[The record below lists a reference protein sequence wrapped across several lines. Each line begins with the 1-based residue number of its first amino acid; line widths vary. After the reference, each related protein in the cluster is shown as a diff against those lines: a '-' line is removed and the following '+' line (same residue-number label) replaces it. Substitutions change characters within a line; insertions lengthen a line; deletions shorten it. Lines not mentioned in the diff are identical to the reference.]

1 MDTRN
6 QPEPLPPEVL
16 KSSQAR
22 GIRRPLSVP
31 EQWLLGIVLSAAVL
45 AFCAAGWRDA
55 HPSPAEAAERTSKQA
70 AFANAQKAA
79 AEEYRLKQKRVA
91 AAATAALS
99 IKRSLRNPD
108 SVKWEEILA
117 TLDGSTVCM
126 KYRAQN
132 GFGGMNREAAAVV
145 GQRLV
150 LRRDDMVRECSK
162 EPLYDELKDATLLA
176 AKAERE

>member
-1 MDTRN
+1 MDTKN
-6 QPEPLPPEVL
+6 QAEPPS
-16 KSSQAR
+16 KR
-22 GIRRPLSVP
+22 GLRKPLSLA
-31 EQWLLGIVLSAAVL
+31 EQWLLGAVLSAAVA
-45 AFCAAGWRDA
+45 AFCAAAWRDA
-55 HPSPAEAAERTSKQA
+55 HPSASEAATRASNQA
-70 AFANAQKAA
+70 AFANSQKVA
-79 AEEYRLKQKRVA
+79 AEEYRLKQKRVV

-117 TLDGSTVCM
+117 TLDGSTVCV

-150 LRRDDMVRECSK
+150 LRRDDMIRECSR
-162 EPLYDELKDATLLA
+162 ELLYDEMKDATVLA
-176 AKAERE
+176 AKAEHE